1 MSWALFSFSRI
12 QRREDRRASCHVAI
26 MIVFAFYSPTESP
39 STFAKVIKVNK
50 SLRSALAINV
60 STIKVKCR
68 SILLIVPGDFT
79 PWGTNEWD
87 EHVQA
92 VLENARTSI
101 AASEAEVVGF
111 RKELDRLRSEV
122 RSLRETLTAP
132 SGTPSIEA
140 VAERIRLDQ
149 RVERL
154 EELNAFF
161 KETMA
166 AFANLADDWEI

>member
-1 MSWALFSFSRI
+1 M
-12 QRREDRRASCHVAI
+12 
-26 MIVFAFYSPTESP
+26 
-39 STFAKVIKVNK
+39 
-50 SLRSALAINV
+50 AINV